1 MEFKIPTAN
10 SIDASYQ
17 KFLYMLVEARFYSIF
32 AFLFGVGFYIFITRT
47 ITKGNKANSLFL
59 RRMITLFIFGSLLR
73 LFTTSEPITF
83 YALGRIILLP
93 FYKVKKEINLIL
105 SIIGLICLP
114 FVVLD
119 KFILIFPLILLG
131 ITAGQYRKF
140 ENILR
145 NIKWIFIFTGV
156 TFIFSLIA
164 IYYQFNNVQLVPF
177 EPVIINVDDPSVSS
191 TNKFLGIGVKSGSL
205 IAAWYIGILIL
216 CLQSSRIQKLFI
228 PFKFC
233 GRMALTNFISQ
244 FVILLIAGHTFNL
257 FTNITL
263 FQSLFL
269 CLGVYLF
276 QAIFSTIWL
285 YYFKLGPMEWL
296 WKVVIYL
303 EISPFIKQ
311 KNIS

>member
-47 ITKGNKANSLFL
+47 IAKGNKANSLFL

-73 LFTTSEPITF
+73 LFTTSEPLTF

-131 ITAGQYRKF
+131 ITAGQYRIF

-191 TNKFLGIGVKSGSL
+191 TNKFPGIGVKSGSL
-205 IAAWYIGILIL
+205 IAA
-216 CLQSSRIQKLFI
+216 
-228 PFKFC
+228 
-233 GRMALTNFISQ
+233 
-244 FVILLIAGHTFNL
+244 
-257 FTNITL
+257 
-263 FQSLFL
+263 
-269 CLGVYLF
+269 
-276 QAIFSTIWL
+276 
-285 YYFKLGPMEWL
+285 
-296 WKVVIYL
+296 
-303 EISPFIKQ
+303 
-311 KNIS
+311 